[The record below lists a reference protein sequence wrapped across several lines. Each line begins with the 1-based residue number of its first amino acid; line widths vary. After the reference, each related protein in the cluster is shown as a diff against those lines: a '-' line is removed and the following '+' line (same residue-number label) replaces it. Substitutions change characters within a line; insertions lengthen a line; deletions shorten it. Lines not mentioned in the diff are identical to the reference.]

1 MRILHTADW
10 HLGAHLIERDRLA
23 EHAAFVDWLIETLR
37 TEQIDAL
44 LLSGDV
50 FDAANPPQ
58 DAVALYF
65 DFLKRFADLKT
76 VKAIITGG
84 NHDSASH
91 LNAPRDLL
99 RRFDVHVFGH
109 ASADTLVDLGGC
121 VVAAVPFLRERDLR
135 QATAGETIATVH
147 EQVRTAI
154 RDHYAAQLTAARTLA
169 QGRPIIAM
177 GHLTVLGATT
187 SDSERDIHI
196 GNLGSVGADVFEGFD
211 YTALGHLH
219 RPQRVAG
226 IETIRYSGSPI
237 PLSFSEASDAKSV
250 VIIDTSGQLEGGT
263 QSEAQQIQRG
273 QQMTSVPHLRAS
285 LNLLEIPSPNLSLRH
300 SNLCD
305 VRLLPIPVT
314 RQLIRVKA
322 ARATLADDLANV
334 PAGAWAEVTVK
345 LDAPEPDLDRQVREA
360 AAGRFEV
367 LKVLAD
373 LPISETSP
381 WQAKAPT
388 LHDLQPRDV
397 FRELLTEKQI
407 EGEELSAVFDELL
420 ALRELELNH

>member
-10 HLGAHLIERDRLA
+10 HLGARLIERERLA
-23 EHAAFVDWLIETLR
+23 EHAAFLDWLIDTLR
-37 TEQIDAL
+37 AEKIDAL

-65 DFLKRFADLKT
+65 DFLKHLADLKP

-109 ASADTLVDLGGC
+109 AGENNLVDLGGC

-135 QATAGETIATVH
+135 QAIAGETISAAH
-147 EQVRTAI
+147 DQVRAAI
-154 RDHYAAQLTAARTLA
+154 REHYAAQLIAAREIA
-169 QGRPIIAM
+169 KGRPVLAM
-177 GHLTVLGATT
+177 GHLTVVGATT

-196 GNLGSVGADVFEGFD
+196 GNLGSVGADIFAGFD

-219 RPQRVAG
+219 RPQKVAG
-226 IETIRYSGSPI
+226 QETIRYSGSPI
-237 PLSFSEASDAKSV
+237 SLSFSEASDAKSV
-250 VIIDTSGQLEGGT
+250 VILDTTGMNVET
-263 QSEAQQIQRG
+263 R
-273 QQMTSVPHLRAS
+273 
-285 LNLLEIPSPNLSLRH
+285 
-300 SNLCD
+300 
-305 VRLLPIPVT
+305 PIPLA

-322 ARATLADDLANV
+322 ARATLAADLDSV
-334 PAGAWAEVTVK
+334 PAGAWVEVTVK

-360 AAGRFEV
+360 AASRFEV

-373 LPISETSP
+373 LPVSENAP
-381 WQAKAPT
+381 WQSTAPT

-397 FRELLTEKQI
+397 FRELLSEKQI
-407 EGEELSAVFDELL
+407 ESEELSAVFEELL
-420 ALRELELNH
+420 VLKEAAS

>member
-10 HLGAHLIERDRLA
+10 HLGARLIERDRLA
-23 EHAAFVDWLIETLR
+23 EHAAFVDWLIETLSS
-37 TEQIDAL
+37 EKIDAL

-65 DFLKRFADLKT
+65 DFLKRLADLKT

-109 ASADTLVDLGGC
+109 AGADNLVDLGGC
-121 VVAAVPFLRERDLR
+121 VIAAVPFLRERDLR
-135 QATAGETIATVH
+135 QATAGETISSVH
-147 EQVRTAI
+147 EQVRSAI
-154 RDHYAAQLTAARTLA
+154 REHYAAQLAAARTLA
-169 QGRPIIAM
+169 QGRPVIAM

-196 GNLGSVGADVFEGFD
+196 GNLGSVGADIFDGFD

-226 IETIRYSGSPI
+226 NETIRYSGSPI
-237 PLSFSEASDAKSV
+237 PLSFSEAADAKSV
-250 VIIDTSGQLEGGT
+250 VILDLQNHSPAPILLPTKALDRQENGGRRI
-263 QSEAQQIQRG
+263 EIQ
-273 QQMTSVPHLRAS
+273 T
-285 LNLLEIPSPNLSLRH
+285 
-300 SNLCD
+300 
-305 VRLLPIPVT
+305 LPIPTT

-322 ARATLADDLANV
+322 ARATLAADLENV

-373 LPISETSP
+373 LPLSETAP

-407 EGEELSAVFDELL
+407 EGDELSAVFDELL
-420 ALRELELNH
+420 ALREARVSA

>member
-10 HLGAHLIERDRLA
+10 HLGARLIERDRLA

-37 TEQIDAL
+37 TEKIDAL

-65 DFLKRFADLKT
+65 DFLKRLADLKT

-109 ASADTLVDLGGC
+109 AGADNLVDLGGC

-154 RDHYAAQLTAARTLA
+154 RDHYAAQLAAARRLA
-169 QGRPIIAM
+169 QGRPVIAM

-196 GNLGSVGADVFEGFD
+196 GNLGSVGADVFDGFD

-219 RPQRVAG
+219 RPQKVAG
-226 IETIRYSGSPI
+226 HETIRYSGSPI
-237 PLSFSEASDAKSV
+237 PLSFSEAADAKSV
-250 VIIDTSGQLEGGT
+250 VILDLQKHSPAPILLPTKASDRQENGGRRIET
-263 QSEAQQIQRG
+263 Q
-273 QQMTSVPHLRAS
+273 T
-285 LNLLEIPSPNLSLRH
+285 
-300 SNLCD
+300 
-305 VRLLPIPVT
+305 LPIPTT
-314 RQLIRVKA
+314 RQLLRAKA
-322 ARATLADDLANV
+322 MRATLAADLENV
-334 PAGAWAEVTVK
+334 PTGAWAEVTVK

-373 LPISETSP
+373 LPISETAP
-381 WQAKAPT
+381 WQATAPT

-407 EGEELSAVFDELL
+407 EGDELSAVFDELL
-420 ALRELELNH
+420 AIQEMKATP

>member
-1 MRILHTADW
+1 MRLLHTADW
-10 HLGAHLIERDRLA
+10 HLGARLIERDRLA

-37 TEQIDAL
+37 TEKIDAL

-58 DAVALYF
+58 EAVALYF
-65 DFLKRFADLKT
+65 DFLKRLADLKT
-76 VKAIITGG
+76 VKTVITGG

-99 RRFDVHVFGH
+99 RRFNVHVFGH
-109 ASADTLVDLGGC
+109 AGDNIVDLGDA

-135 QATAGETIATVH
+135 QAVAGETMGEVH
-147 EQVRTAI
+147 QQVSGAI
-154 RDHYAAQLTAARTLA
+154 RAHYAAQLEAVRALA
-169 QGRPIIAM
+169 KKRPVIAM

-196 GNLGSVGADVFEGFD
+196 GNLGCVGADIFDGFD

-226 IETIRYSGSPI
+226 NETIRYSGSPI
-237 PLSFSEASDAKSV
+237 PLSFSEAADAKSV
-250 VIIDTSGQLEGGT
+250 VIIETQAGGNT
-263 QSEAQQIQRG
+263 AEVRKPQSSESQN
-273 QQMTSVPHLRAS
+273 S
-285 LNLLEIPSPNLSLRH
+285 SLRF
-300 SNLCD
+300 SNLCG
-305 VRLLPIPVT
+305 VKLLPIPST
-314 RQLIRVKA
+314 RALVRVKA
-322 ARATLADDLANV
+322 NRATLAADLSNV
-334 PAGAWAEVTVK
+334 PAGAWAEITVK

-360 AAGRFEV
+360 SAGRFEI

-373 LPISETSP
+373 LPVSETAP
-381 WQAKAPT
+381 WQSTAPT

-397 FRELLTEKQI
+397 FRELLHEKHI
-407 EGEELSAVFDELL
+407 EGDELTVVFDELL
-420 ALRELELNH
+420 AIRESRITQ

>member
-1 MRILHTADW
+1 
-10 HLGAHLIERDRLA
+10 
-23 EHAAFVDWLIETLR
+23 VDWLIDTLR
-37 TEQIDAL
+37 TEKIDAL

-58 DAVALYF
+58 EAVALYF
-65 DFLKRFADLKT
+65 DFLKRLADLKT

-109 ASADTLVDLGGC
+109 AGENNLVDLGGA

-135 QATAGETIATVH
+135 QATAGETLATVH
-147 EQVRTAI
+147 EQVRAAI
-154 RDHYAAQLTAARTLA
+154 RAHYAAQLAACRALA
-169 QGRPIIAM
+169 QGRAIIAM
-177 GHLTVLGATT
+177 GHLTVIGATT
-187 SDSERDIHI
+187 CDSERDIHI
-196 GNLGSVGADVFEGFD
+196 GNLGCVGANIFDGYD

-219 RPQRVAG
+219 RPQKVAG
-226 IETIRYSGSPI
+226 NEAIRYSGSPI
-237 PLSFSEASDAKSV
+237 PLSFSEAADAKSV
-250 VIIDTSGQLEGGT
+250 VIVDTQK
-263 QSEAQQIQRG
+263 
-273 QQMTSVPHLRAS
+273 H
-285 LNLLEIPSPNLSLRH
+285 SP
-300 SNLCD
+300 
-305 VRLLPIPVT
+305 VPIPLSSKDGSRQGNGDRGMDELIIQILSIPTT
-314 RQLIRVKA
+314 RALVRVKA
-322 ARATLADDLANV
+322 NRATLAADLANV

-373 LPISETSP
+373 LPVSETAP
-381 WQAKAPT
+381 WQSTAPT

-397 FRELLTEKQI
+397 FRELLHEKHI
-407 EGEELSAVFDELL
+407 EGDELTAVFDELL
-420 ALRELELNH
+420 AIRESRITQ

>member
-10 HLGAHLIERDRLA
+10 HLGARLIERDRLA
-23 EHAAFVDWLIETLR
+23 EHAAFVDWLIDTLR
-37 TEQIDAL
+37 DEKIDAL

-65 DFLKRFADLKT
+65 DFLKRLADLKT
-76 VKAIITGG
+76 VKTIITGG

-109 ASADTLVDLGGC
+109 AGADNLVDLGGC

-135 QATAGETIATVH
+135 QATAGETLAAVH
-147 EQVRTAI
+147 GQIRTAI
-154 RDHYAAQLTAARTLA
+154 RDHYATLLAAARFLA
-169 QGRPIIAM
+169 QGRPVLAM
-177 GHLTVLGATT
+177 GHLTVLGAST
-187 SDSERDIHI
+187 SDSEREIHI
-196 GNLGSVGADVFEGFD
+196 GTLDSIGAEIFDGFD

-219 RPQRVAG
+219 RPQRVASRDNL
-226 IETIRYSGSPI
+226 RYSGSPI
-237 PLSFSEASDAKSV
+237 PLSFSEAADAKSV
-250 VIIDTSGQLEGGT
+250 VLIETADMKVET
-263 QSEAQQIQRG
+263 
-273 QQMTSVPHLRAS
+273 
-285 LNLLEIPSPNLSLRH
+285 
-300 SNLCD
+300 
-305 VRLLPIPVT
+305 LPIPVT
-314 RQLIRVKA
+314 RHLIRVKA
-322 ARATLADDLANV
+322 TRATLAADLDNV
-334 PAGAWAEVTVK
+334 PAGSWAEVTVK

-360 AAGRFEV
+360 AAGRFEA

-373 LPISETSP
+373 LPISETAP

-407 EGEELSAVFDELL
+407 EGEELSAAFDELL
-420 ALRELELNH
+420 ALRETKTFS

>member
-1 MRILHTADW
+1 MNCMRLLHTADW
-10 HLGAHLIERDRLA
+10 HLGARLIERDRLA

-37 TEQIDAL
+37 TEKIDAL

-58 DAVALYF
+58 EAVALYF
-65 DFLKRFADLKT
+65 DFLKRLADLKT

-109 ASADTLVDLGGC
+109 AGENNLVDLGGA

-135 QATAGETIATVH
+135 QATAGETLATVH
-147 EQVRTAI
+147 EQVRAAI
-154 RDHYAAQLTAARTLA
+154 RAHYASQLATCRALA
-169 QGRPIIAM
+169 QGRPVIAM

-196 GNLGSVGADVFEGFD
+196 GNLGSVGADIFDGFD

-226 IETIRYSGSPI
+226 HETIRYSGSPI
-237 PLSFSEASDAKSV
+237 PLSFSEAADAKSV
-250 VIIDTSGQLEGGT
+250 VIIDTQDHSPVPILLSKSDPDRQKNGDRRIEVQTLPIPTTRQLVRVK
-263 QSEAQQIQRG
+263 AN
-273 QQMTSVPHLRAS
+273 RAS
-285 LNLLEIPSPNLSLRH
+285 L
-300 SNLCD
+300 
-305 VRLLPIPVT
+305 T
-314 RQLIRVKA
+314 A
-322 ARATLADDLANV
+322 DLANM

-373 LPISETSP
+373 LPVSETAP
-381 WQAKAPT
+381 WQSTAPT

-397 FRELLTEKQI
+397 FRELLHEKHI
-407 EGEELSAVFDELL
+407 EGDELTAVFDELL
-420 ALRELELNH
+420 ALREERALG

>member
-10 HLGAHLIERDRLA
+10 HLGARLVERDRLP
-23 EHAAFVDWLIETLR
+23 EHAAFLDWLVETLR
-37 TEQIDAL
+37 CEKIDAL
-44 LLSGDV
+44 LISGDV

-65 DFLKRFADLKT
+65 DFLKRLADLKT
-76 VKAIITGG
+76 VKAVITGG

-91 LNAPRDLL
+91 LNAPRELL

-109 ASADTLVDLGGC
+109 AGENNVVDLGGA

-135 QATAGETIATVH
+135 QATAGETITAVH
-147 EQVRTAI
+147 EQVRAAI
-154 RDHYAAQLTAARTLA
+154 RDHYAAQLAACRDLA
-169 QGRPIIAM
+169 QGRPVIAM

-196 GNLGSVGADVFEGFD
+196 GNLGAVGADLFEGFD

-219 RPQRVAG
+219 RPQKVAS

-237 PLSFSEASDAKSV
+237 PLSFSEAVDTKSV
-250 VIIDTSGQLEGGT
+250 VILEVPNRPTAEKGT
-263 QSEAQQIQRG
+263 PQSSE
-273 QQMTSVPHLRAS
+273 SKDKPLRRSKLPSAASAS
-285 LNLLEIPSPNLSLRH
+285 LQS
-300 SNLCD
+300 CG
-305 VRLLPIPVT
+305 VQLLPIPST
-314 RQLIRVKA
+314 RQLIRATVN
-322 ARATLADDLANV
+322 RATLAADLQSV
-334 PAGAWAEVTVK
+334 PAGSWAEITVK

-373 LPISETSP
+373 LPTTAATP
-381 WQAKAPT
+381 WQPT
-388 LHDLQPRDV
+388 GPALHDLQPRDV
-397 FRELLTEKQI
+397 FRELLQEKQLPSD
-407 EGEELSAVFDELL
+407 ELSIVFDELL
-420 ALRELELNH
+420 ALREVKVTQ

>member
-10 HLGAHLIERDRLA
+10 HLGARLIERDRLV
-23 EHAAFVDWLIETLR
+23 EHAAFVDRLIETLR
-37 TEQIDAL
+37 TGKIDAL

-65 DFLKRFADLKT
+65 DFLKRLADLKT
-76 VKAIITGG
+76 VKAVITGG

-109 ASADTLVDLGGC
+109 AGEKNIVDLGGC

-135 QATAGETIATVH
+135 QATAGDTIATVH

-154 RDHYAAQLTAARTLA
+154 RDHYAAQLASARTVA
-169 QGRPIIAM
+169 QGRSVIAM

-196 GNLGSVGADVFEGFD
+196 GNLGAVGADIFDGFD

-219 RPQRVAG
+219 RPQRVASRD
-226 IETIRYSGSPI
+226 TIRYSGSPI
-237 PLSFSEASDAKSV
+237 PLSFSEAADAKSV
-250 VIIDTSGQLEGGT
+250 VLIDTAGMKADT
-263 QSEAQQIQRG
+263 
-273 QQMTSVPHLRAS
+273 
-285 LNLLEIPSPNLSLRH
+285 
-300 SNLCD
+300 
-305 VRLLPIPVT
+305 LPIPVT

-322 ARATLADDLANV
+322 ARATLAADLENV

-373 LPISETSP
+373 LPVSETAP

-397 FRELLTEKQI
+397 FHELLTENQI
-407 EGEELSAVFDELL
+407 EGDELTAVFDELL
-420 ALRELELNH
+420 ALREAKVAK

>member
-10 HLGAHLIERDRLA
+10 HLGARLIERDRLA
-23 EHAAFVDWLIETLR
+23 EHAAFLDWLIDTLR
-37 TEQIDAL
+37 AEKIDAL

-65 DFLKRFADLKT
+65 DFLKRLADLKT

-109 ASADTLVDLGGC
+109 AGADNLVDLGGC

-135 QATAGETIATVH
+135 QATAGETLAAVH
-147 EQVRTAI
+147 GQIRTAI
-154 RDHYAAQLTAARTLA
+154 RDHYAAQLASSRALA
-169 QGRPIIAM
+169 QGRPMLAM
-177 GHLTVLGATT
+177 GHLTVLGAST
-187 SDSERDIHI
+187 SDSEREIHI
-196 GNLGSVGADVFEGFD
+196 GNLDSIGAEIFDGFD

-219 RPQRVAG
+219 RPQRVASRDNL
-226 IETIRYSGSPI
+226 RYSGSPI
-237 PLSFSEASDAKSV
+237 PLSFSEAADAKSV
-250 VIIDTSGQLEGGT
+250 VIIETADMKVET
-263 QSEAQQIQRG
+263 
-273 QQMTSVPHLRAS
+273 
-285 LNLLEIPSPNLSLRH
+285 LS
-300 SNLCD
+300 
-305 VRLLPIPVT
+305 IPVT

-322 ARATLADDLANV
+322 ARATLAADLDNV
-334 PAGAWAEVTVK
+334 PAGSWAEVTVK
-345 LDAPEPDLDRQVREA
+345 LDTPEPDLDRQVREA

-373 LPISETSP
+373 LPVSETAP

-397 FRELLTEKQI
+397 FQELLTEKQI
-407 EGEELSAVFDELL
+407 EGDELSAVFDELL
-420 ALRELELNH
+420 ALRETKTFS